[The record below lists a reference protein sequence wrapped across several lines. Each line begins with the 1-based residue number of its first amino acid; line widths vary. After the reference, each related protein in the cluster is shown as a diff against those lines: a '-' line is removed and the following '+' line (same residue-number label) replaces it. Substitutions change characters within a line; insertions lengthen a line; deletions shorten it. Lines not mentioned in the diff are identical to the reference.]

1 MTASNTPL
9 RIGILGAAKIARAFI
24 AGVAPSLL
32 VKVMGVASREAAKAE
47 AFANEYAIPKHYGS
61 YDAMLADPGID
72 AVYNPLPNSLH
83 AEWSIHAVQAGKHVL
98 CEKPLAV
105 SGQEARAMF
114 DAAKRKGVHL
124 VEAYPYLAQAQTLK
138 ARELVKAGALGRL
151 QLIRASFGV
160 QFTDVTNIRLMP
172 ALAGGSL
179 MDAGSYPVSLVRAIS
194 GERPARVHAVARWT
208 ETGVDKTLAATL
220 EYDSGLIAQITSSFA
235 TGYHR
240 HAQIMGDAGTMEFT
254 YLNHPPIGGA
264 PSVHLRRGIM
274 VTNEI
279 ETIEVPGGNGFQL
292 EAESFARLVQEGP
305 AQWTGAT
312 PQESIDIALTLEALL
327 KSARDKASVAVG

>member
-24 AGVAPSLL
+24 AGVAPSSM
-32 VKVMGVASREAAKAE
+32 VKVAGVASREAGKAE
-47 AFANEYAIPKHYGS
+47 AFANEYSLPKHYGS
-61 YDAMLADPGID
+61 YDAMLGDPSID

-98 CEKPLAV
+98 CEKPLAM

-114 DAAKRKGVHL
+114 DAAKRRGVHL
-124 VEAYPYLAQAQTLK
+124 VEAYPYLAQAQTQK
-138 ARELVKAGALGRL
+138 ARELVTSGAVGRL

-160 QFTDVTNIRLMP
+160 QFTDVTNIRLKP
-172 ALAGGSL
+172 DLGGGSL
-179 MDAGSYPVSLVRAIS
+179 MDAGSYPVSLVRALA
-194 GERPARVHAVARWT
+194 GERPTRVHAVARWT

-220 EYDSGLIAQITSSFA
+220 EYESGLIAQITSSFA

-240 HAQIMGDAGTMEFT
+240 HAQVAGDAGTMEFT

-264 PSVHLRRGIM
+264 PCVHLRRGIM
-274 VTNEI
+274 VTQDV
-279 ETIEVPGGNGFQL
+279 ETIEVAGGNGFQL
-292 EAESFARLVQEGP
+292 EAESFARLVKGGM

>member
-1 MTASNTPL
+1 MTTSNTPL

-24 AGVAPSLL
+24 AGVAPSQL
-32 VKVMGVASREAAKAE
+32 VKVAGVASREASKAE

-61 YDAMLADPGID
+61 YDAMLADPSID

-124 VEAYPYLAQAQTLK
+124 VEAYPYLAQAQTQK
-138 ARELVKAGALGRL
+138 ARELVKSGALGRL

-160 QFTDVTNIRLMP
+160 QFTDMTNIRLKP
-172 ALAGGSL
+172 DLAGGSL

-194 GERPARVHAVARWT
+194 GERPSRVHAVARWT
-208 ETGVDKTLAATL
+208 QTGIPKTFAATL
-220 EYDSGLIAQITSSFA
+220 EFESGLIAQITSSFA

-240 HAQIMGDAGTMEFT
+240 HAQIAGDAGTMELT
-254 YLNHPPIGGA
+254 YLNHPPIGGP
-264 PSVHLRRGIM
+264 PSVTLRRGIM
-274 VTNEI
+274 VTHEV
-279 ETIEVPGGNGFQL
+279 ETIDVPGGNGFQL
-292 EAESFARLVQEGP
+292 EAESFARLVKQGP
-305 AQWTGAT
+305 SQWTGAT
-312 PQESIDIALTLEALL
+312 PEESIDIALTLEALL
-327 KSARDKASVAVG
+327 KSARDKTTVAL